1 MPLVEIGFRIVD
13 VFTERPLAGNQ
24 LCVVP
29 EPVELDTETRQAL
42 AREINF
48 SETTFVTSAGGDRY
62 SMRIFTPAQELPF
75 AGHPTLGTAFVLV
88 SEGRVTSPATQMVGA
103 GEIVVEVDVRAGRAL
118 MHQLPPEF
126 GAEFGDRELVARAA
140 GLSPE
145 ELRADVPMQVVST
158 GLPHLIVPVR
168 DVETLRRAVRDGAL
182 VTEVHRRTGGE
193 SMYLFAETLEGV
205 TARMFDWE
213 LGVGEDPATGS
224 AAGPLGVYLS
234 AYGLAGMP
242 GEVVVAQGE
251 QVGRPSFLHVETEA
265 EGDSWAIRVGGGV
278 RLIGEGAFHL

>member
-1 MPLVEIGFRIVD
+1 
-13 VFTERPLAGNQ
+13 
-24 LCVVP
+24 
-29 EPVELDTETRQAL
+29 
-42 AREINF
+42 
-48 SETTFVTSAGGDRY
+48 
-62 SMRIFTPAQELPF
+62 
-75 AGHPTLGTAFVLV
+75 
-88 SEGRVTSPATQMVGA
+88 
-103 GEIVVEVDVRAGRAL
+103 
-118 MHQLPPEF
+118 
-126 GAEFGDRELVARAA
+126 
-140 GLSPE
+140 
-145 ELRADVPMQVVST
+145 MQVVST